1 MVKRWNA
8 RGLHQPYASA
18 LNQGW
23 TQGHRCLGSC
33 IFPCWMR
40 SLRYWKRGLCWYWNV
55 LCSLHLPKILTT
67 TTIMSARS
75 SFSLKTC
82 LLKKMKRHI
91 KKNNPK
97 LHSRKSDFRKK
108 TKNMQIRKTEK
119 NATENAKNDLFFS
132 ARCLLSFCMV
142 LICFPCFYIFSGKN
156 TTKKHGPFLLFVV
169 LCFFE
174 LFFLHLFFVC
184 FCFLCF
190 PIACVL
196 HLLGDPVLHLLF
208 SNSSFFAVCLLFFS
222 SAFFLRII
230 LSGWHK
236 TATSIQL
243 TLPNR
248 YCTL

>member
-1 MVKRWNA
+1 
-8 RGLHQPYASA
+8 
-18 LNQGW
+18 
-23 TQGHRCLGSC
+23 
-33 IFPCWMR
+33 
-40 SLRYWKRGLCWYWNV
+40 
-55 LCSLHLPKILTT
+55 
-67 TTIMSARS
+67 MSARS

-108 TKNMQIRKTEK
+108 NEKHANTKNRKKCNGKCKERLVFFCS
-119 NATENAKNDLFFS
+119 LF
-132 ARCLLSFCMV
+132 A
-142 LICFPCFYIFSGKN
+142 
-156 TTKKHGPFLLFVV
+156 
-169 LCFFE
+169 
-174 LFFLHLFFVC
+174 FFLHGFDLFPLFLHFFRKKHNKKNTALFCCLLFCVFSNCFFCICFFVC

-230 LSGWHK
+230 LSG
-236 TATSIQL
+236 
-243 TLPNR
+243 
-248 YCTL
+248 

>member
-33 IFPCWMR
+33 IFPCWIR

-75 SFSLKTC
+75 SFSLKNMPFE
-82 LLKKMKRHI
+82 KMKRNTF

-156 TTKKHGPFLLFVV
+156 TTKKTRPFFCCLLFCVFSN
-169 LCFFE
+169 CFFCIC
-174 LFFLHLFFVC
+174 FFRLLLFFV
-184 FCFLCF
+184 
-190 PIACVL
+190 
-196 HLLGDPVLHLLF
+196 F
-208 SNSSFFAVCLLFFS
+208 SNCMCFAFVGGPSFTFVIFQFLFFCCLFVI
-222 SAFFLRII
+222 FFKCVFLKNNPKR
-230 LSGWHK
+230 
-236 TATSIQL
+236 L
-243 TLPNR
+243 T
-248 YCTL
+248 